1 MTILQTH
8 KETYISSSVA
18 KTKPKIVT
26 YIYMTMSKPSDKS
39 TAPREPSRDG
49 RIIIIIIIL
58 IQM

>member
-8 KETYISSSVA
+8 KETYNIFISSKDKA
-18 KTKPKIVT
+18 QDCD
-26 YIYMTMSKPSDKS
+26 IYMTMSKPSDKS

-58 IQM
+58 MQM